1 MTSKTVF
8 RYGRAGQSGRGRHIL
23 LALILLAALV
33 LLSARPMALALARP
47 LVRSD
52 ALRRVDAIA
61 VFGGGAYDET
71 TLAPESAYRLLY
83 AVQLLKAGHG
93 AVLILT
99 GGEHRGVRGSDAEV
113 MARAARVLGIEARSL
128 LLDRRPSSTAE
139 HAASVAEIAA
149 RHGFRTVAVVTSPLK
164 SYRAARAL
172 QRTGLDVVS
181 TPGIAPGTS
190 RSVSLLVAEDH
201 LVRQLGLTFEA
212 LYEYAVIGA
221 YWWRGLI

>member
-1 MTSKTVF
+1 MRK
-8 RYGRAGQSGRGRHIL
+8 GRHIL
-23 LALILLAALV
+23 LTLILLAALV
-33 LLSARPMALALARP
+33 VLGARPLALALARP

-61 VFGGGAYDET
+61 VVGGGTYDET

-99 GGEHRGVRGSDAEV
+99 GSGHRGARGSDAEA
-113 MARAARVLGIEARSL
+113 MARTARMLGIEQSAL
-128 LLDRRPSSTAE
+128 LLDGRPSSTAE
-139 HAASVAEIAA
+139 HAASIAEIAA
-149 RHGFRTVAVVTSPLK
+149 QHGMRTVAVVTSPLK

-181 TPGIAPGTS
+181 VPGIAAGTS
-190 RSVSLLVAEDH
+190 RSAPLLVAEDH
-201 LVRQLGLTFEA
+201 LIRQFGLIFEA
-212 LYEYAVIGA
+212 LYEYAVIVA
-221 YWWRGLI
+221 YWWRGWI